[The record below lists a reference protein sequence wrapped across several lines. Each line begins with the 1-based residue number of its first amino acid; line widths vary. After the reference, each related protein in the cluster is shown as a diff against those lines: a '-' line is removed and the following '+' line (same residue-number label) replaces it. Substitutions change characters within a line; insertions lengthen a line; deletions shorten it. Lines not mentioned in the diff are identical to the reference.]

1 MTSKVRSEFIT
12 QREFGNHTKQ
22 ITLRVIQLVEI
33 LPNNQKAKIIGH
45 QLLQAAS
52 SIGANYRSACRR
64 RSAESLIQKL
74 TTVEEEA
81 DKSLYWIEI
90 LIKSNLI
97 SENKLSA
104 LTKDLNEIVNM
115 TASSIDTLRSKM
127 KIDTTLNL

>member
-74 TTVEEEA
+74 TAVEEEA
-81 DKSLYWIEI
+81 DKSLYWLEI

-115 TASSIDTLRSKM
+115 TASSIDTLRSKI

>member
-33 LPNNQKAKIIGH
+33 LPNNQKARIIGH

-64 RSAESLIQKL
+64 KSAESLIQKL
-74 TTVEEEA
+74 TAVEEEA
-81 DKSLYWIEI
+81 DKSLYWLEI

-97 SENKLSA
+97 SENKLFT
-104 LTKDLNEIVNM
+104 LNKDLNEIVNM